1 MSNLIK
7 KYRDKKKKRV
17 NSLKNE
23 IETLK
28 AEALELYRKLD
39 SKDQL
44 IIELYYI
51 KDEKERKIKELL
63 EELTDLREKK
73 VKKKWEEQKLQ
84 LKDLLMKD
92 L

>member
-28 AEALELYRKLD
+28 TEALELYRKLD

-73 VKKKWEEQKLQ
+73 VKKK
-84 LKDLLMKD
+84 
-92 L
+92 

>member
-39 SKDQL
+39 SKNQL

-73 VKKKWEEQKLQ
+73 VKKK
-84 LKDLLMKD
+84 
-92 L
+92 

>member
-1 MSNLIK
+1 MVLGMSNLIK

-73 VKKKWEEQKLQ
+73 VKKK
-84 LKDLLMKD
+84 
-92 L
+92 

>member
-73 VKKKWEEQKLQ
+73 VKKK
-84 LKDLLMKD
+84 
-92 L
+92 

>member
-1 MSNLIK
+1 MKWMVLDMSNLIK

-28 AEALELYRKLD
+28 TEALELYRKLD

-73 VKKKWEEQKLQ
+73 VKKK
-84 LKDLLMKD
+84 
-92 L
+92 

>member
-1 MSNLIK
+1 MKWMVLGMTNLIK

-28 AEALELYRKLD
+28 GEALELYRKLD

-73 VKKKWEEQKLQ
+73 VKRNEKNRSFN
-84 LKDLLMKD
+84 
-92 L
+92 

>member
-28 AEALELYRKLD
+28 AEALELYRKLY

-73 VKKKWEEQKLQ
+73 VKKK
-84 LKDLLMKD
+84 
-92 L
+92 

>member
-1 MSNLIK
+1 MVLDMSNLIK
-7 KYRDKKKKRV
+7 KYRNKKKKRV

-28 AEALELYRKLD
+28 SEALELYRKLD

-51 KDEKERKIKELL
+51 KDEKERKIGGN
-63 EELTDLREKK
+63 
-73 VKKKWEEQKLQ
+73 
-84 LKDLLMKD
+84 
-92 L
+92 